1 MYASDTAATQDIKK
15 SSVLKNL
22 DVVWQHVVES
32 NVPPSDANLV
42 IGTCLITGKTNAP
55 CIVIRGKGRGAQNF
69 TVCSKFAS
77 FLYHLWIVYKI
88 DILIKV
94 RRVCPP
100 WGAVSDA
107 LRRFT
112 PAGPWRRWT
121 PRASCRSRTLAK
133 KSRSATTI
141 CAASPA
147 TCTLPTPMSTG
158 LPRGGFWLWSRHINA
173 AAFHLICAA
182 FHLSCAAFH
191 LSGAAFHLSGAA
203 F

>member
-1 MYASDTAATQDIKK
+1 MYAADTAATQDIKK

-121 PRASCRSRTLAK
+121 PG
-133 KSRSATTI
+133 
-141 CAASPA
+141 PA
-147 TCTLPTPMSTG
+147 VARGHWPKNQGARPRYAQHRRLPALCLHPCLPVCQGGAFGCG
-158 LPRGGFWLWSRHINA
+158 LGI
-173 AAFHLICAA
+173 
-182 FHLSCAAFH
+182 
-191 LSGAAFHLSGAA
+191 
-203 F
+203 